1 MSSVEYSSCS
11 KAKRSQVKRASSR
24 YWYRSNDAPPI
35 DTQIQQHNSSN
46 CILEYVYSFLFSSTG
61 PNDTRIWNNY
71 MDSLHRLA
79 SRLFLTRVKLLPE
92 RNAEFLAETLKG
104 VEILLVLIWVLD
116 LGLDSCFLK

>member
-1 MSSVEYSSCS
+1 
-11 KAKRSQVKRASSR
+11 
-24 YWYRSNDAPPI
+24 
-35 DTQIQQHNSSN
+35 
-46 CILEYVYSFLFSSTG
+46 
-61 PNDTRIWNNY
+61 